1 MSKKLGIRIAD
12 LSISIEGDI
21 PLDEWEIP
29 ASYKPFVQS
38 GKEDI
43 QLHLHRKGLNGKLGK
58 KTFDCPPIW
67 TLYRQNGTSVIKIHY
82 ELHDLARTL
91 VLAPPIEKADLYFTD
106 KSPRFLD
113 PFFGPTMEL
122 LIVHSLAEGKGAI
135 IHACGISKDGKGILF
150 VGESGAGKSTIAKM
164 WDQEPG
170 VDVLSDD
177 RNIVRKKGDRFW
189 VYGTPWHGDA
199 KFASAESVVL
209 ERIFFLRQGKENA
222 ISEIKEIHPVSLF
235 LTTSFPPF
243 WDAEGMVFTLE
254 MLTDL
259 TTQVPC
265 QELTFRP
272 DKSIIDF
279 VLEEITT
286 I

>member
-1 MSKKLGIRIAD
+1 MCKTLHIKIAD

-21 PLDEWEIP
+21 PVDEWEIP
-29 ASYKPFVQS
+29 SAYEPFIRTE
-38 GKEDI
+38 KTDI
-43 QLHLHRKGLNGKLGK
+43 HLRLHRKGLNSKLGK

-67 TLYRQNGTSVIKIHY
+67 ALYRQNGMSFIRILH
-82 ELHDLARTL
+82 ELPALTRTL
-91 VLAPPIEKADLYFTD
+91 VLATPIEKADLYFTE

-122 LIVHSLAEGKGAI
+122 LMVHTLAEGKGAI
-135 IHACGISKDGKGILF
+135 IHACGISRNGKGILF
-150 VGESGAGKSTIAKM
+150 VGESGAGKSTLAKM

-177 RNIVRKKGDRFW
+177 RNIVRKKGNQFW
-189 VYGTPWHGDA
+189 TYGTPWHGDA

-209 ERIFFLRQGKENA
+209 ERIFFLRHGKENA
-222 ISEIKEIHPVSLF
+222 INEIKEIHPVSLF

-243 WDAEGMVFTLE
+243 WDPNGMVYTLE

-259 TTQVPC
+259 TAQVPC
-265 QELTFRP
+265 QELTFKP
-272 DKSIIDF
+272 DRSVIDF
-279 VLEEITT
+279 VLEELNH
-286 I
+286 